1 MQMQSP
7 MPEFGLHPI
16 AVGLTECVC
25 LQCLHVLGRA
35 STPQAIRAV
44 EKAHR
49 CPAKTNLSA
58 QQFSADPLPEN

>member
-1 MQMQSP
+1 MQMHQP
-7 MPEFGLHPI
+7 TPEFGLHPI

-35 STPQAIRAV
+35 STPQALRAV

-49 CPAKTNLSA
+49 CPAKKNDAPNA
-58 QQFSADPLPEN
+58 QFGGKPVTW